1 MSRIDTWKR
10 NKNLII
16 EDYKKKKKYI
26 PIINRYY
33 NKLIPILY
41 YHDMFGISNI
51 FKKIFSIFY
60 NLLGFFKP
68 VLRSPIYKHELFEVV
83 TKSTALAC
91 QNLMLGLVAE
101 GFDSCPMEGFDEKKV
116 KKILN
121 LNRNCHVVM
130 ILGIGKSAKDGVY
143 GERYRIEKDLVI
155 KKV

>member
-1 MSRIDTWKR
+1 MIAF
-10 NKNLII
+10 
-16 EDYKKKKKYI
+16 
-26 PIINRYY
+26 NRYY
-33 NKLIPILY
+33 NKLVPILY
-41 YHDMFGISNI
+41 YHDTFGISNI
-51 FKKIFSIFY
+51 VKKLFSIFY
-60 NLLGFFKP
+60 SLLGLFKP

-143 GERYRIEKDLVI
+143 GDRYRIEKNLVI